1 MKTLVVYSSL
11 TGNTKKAINWAF
23 EVVTGEK
30 ELFSVD
36 EAMSLDISSYTR
48 IIHGF
53 WVDKGSLDPK
63 SRKFLKQVKGKEIIF
78 IGTLGAYPD
87 SDHAKKVTERSRK
100 IAEEANQYL
109 GTCMVQ
115 GKMSDSLLA
124 SMDKFPLNLI
134 FRKTEERLER
144 IKVAALHPNEEDKQK
159 IQEFVR
165 NLY

>member
-11 TGNTKKAINWAF
+11 TGNTKKATTWAF
-23 EVVTGEK
+23 EAVIGEK
-30 ELFSVD
+30 KLLSVD
-36 EAMSLDISSYTR
+36 EAMNIDLSPYTK
-48 IIHGF
+48 IVHGF
-53 WVDKGSLDPK
+53 WVDKGSLDSK
-63 SRKFLKQVKGKEIIF
+63 SRKFLKRVKGKEIIF

-100 IAEEANQYL
+100 IAEEENHYL

-134 FRKTEERLER
+134 FRKTEERWER
-144 IKVAALHPNEEDKQK
+144 IKVAALHPNEEDKRK

>member
-1 MKTLVVYSSL
+1 M
-11 TGNTKKAINWAF
+11 
-23 EVVTGEK
+23 
-30 ELFSVD
+30 
-36 EAMSLDISSYTR
+36 
-48 IIHGF
+48 
-53 WVDKGSLDPK
+53 
-63 SRKFLKQVKGKEIIF
+63 Q
-78 IGTLGAYPD
+78 
-87 SDHAKKVTERSRK
+87 KKVTERSRK
-100 IAEEANQYL
+100 IAEEENHYL

-144 IKVAALHPNEEDKQK
+144 IKVAALHPNEEDKRK